1 MQQFTL
7 TPVYQTISEAGE
19 DISGEKPNID
29 FVLSAL
35 ADTYALPSDAP
46 VILFALARS
55 VGWVAHALEQ
65 KATGQL
71 IRPRANYVGE
81 AVQA

>member
-1 MQQFTL
+1 M
-7 TPVYQTISEAGE
+7 
-19 DISGEKPNID
+19 
-29 FVLSAL
+29 
-35 ADTYALPSDAP
+35 
-46 VILFALARS
+46 
-55 VGWVAHALEQ
+55 AHALEQ